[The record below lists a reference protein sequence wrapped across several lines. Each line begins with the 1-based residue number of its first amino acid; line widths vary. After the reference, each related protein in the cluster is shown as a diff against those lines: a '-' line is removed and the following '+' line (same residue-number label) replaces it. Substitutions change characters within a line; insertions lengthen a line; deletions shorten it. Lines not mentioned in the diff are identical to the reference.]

1 MVYMGRRSP
10 DCLVD
15 GIPDVAR
22 GEAQLLAGV
31 LRRQGG
37 LGQEL
42 LSNEGVAQHA
52 QGQAPGRLLR
62 GIFRRPGSGRETECR

>member
-1 MVYMGRRSP
+1 MFLWYTLEVKPWLGRRSP

-31 LRRQGG
+31 LRRQRC

-42 LSNEGVAQHA
+42 LSDEGVAQHA
-52 QGQAPGRLLR
+52 
-62 GIFRRPGSGRETECR
+62 